1 MENKLVLK
9 IVPKTL
15 NEESAALLASSNQ
28 EISFEF
34 EPGEHT
40 FKTDIISPSNT
51 FGDTNVI
58 MELNI
63 PYSYYPDENSIFLCG
78 EGYSGINHN
87 SIILR
92 NMENREILG
101 ECKNNKYGDNSK
113 DKIEF
118 CGTEEFTSVR
128 NILNDISGRLVK
140 MAEEKGLMVYIRK
153 DLFVSAE
160 EEKAFNDIGLLFKQ
174 GEFKGFYD
182 AETECDETYEKVP
195 VTSVPGGRV
204 SVPGGR
210 EFWNVIGSTGDT
222 HPSFSSWLELW
233 VRNSWDNL
241 DGCANRNCGYPNN
254 PTGGGGLVGGHVVF
268 FQQFIH
274 AVPGSSGVVAILPI
288 CRSCNHYSNVQAM
301 FARRTI
307 NAVWLDFYHIR

>member
-9 IVPKTL
+9 LVSKTL
-15 NEESAALLASSNQ
+15 NEESAALLASSNE

-182 AETECDETYEKVP
+182 SETECDETYERVP
-195 VTSVPGGRV
+195 VTSIPGGIV
-204 SVPGGR
+204 SVPAGSQ
-210 EFWNVIGSTGDT
+210 FWNVIGSTGDT
-222 HPSFSSWLELW
+222 HPNFISWLDLW
-233 VRNSWDNL
+233 VRNSLDIL
-241 DGCANRNCGYPNN
+241 DGCANGLCRYPNN

-268 FQQFIH
+268 SQQFIH

-301 FARRTI
+301 IARRKI
-307 NAVWLDFYHIR
+307 NAVWLDFYHI

>member
-153 DLFVSAE
+153 DLFMSAE

-182 AETECDETYEKVP
+182 SETECDETYERVP
-195 VTSVPGGRV
+195 VTSVPGGIV
-204 SVPGGR
+204 LVPAGIR
-210 EFWNVIGSTGDT
+210 FYNVEGSTTDPK
-222 HPSFSSWLELW
+222 PSGVSSWIDLWRRQTQSPLE
-233 VRNSWDNL
+233 
-241 DGCANRNCGYPNN
+241 GCTNGCCQNFSN
-254 PTGGGGLVGGHVVF
+254 PYEGMVGGHVVF
-268 FQQFIH
+268 DSK
-274 AVPGSSGVVAILPI
+274 AVRPMPGSREVVILPI
-288 CRSCNHYSNVQAM
+288 CRTCNHRNNNLPMVTG
-301 FARRTI
+301 RLI
-307 NAVWLDFYHIR
+307 NAVWLINYLE